1 MLKFKHTIFT
11 KLVGIFIGLLILSF
25 IVTGGFL
32 YYFLNIFVTDQKKST
47 LEESAENIK
56 SLFYIYFNNMDNR
69 MVSDFFKSTLNLYS
83 ISSNSMIWI
92 VDKNGYVV
100 IAANEPSLPDNALSK
115 YIDDTGWPKLPDKRQ
130 YMDVMN
136 GGNEPI
142 VQTGDFYGF
151 FKDDVF
157 KGKGSSWL
165 TLQMPFQIIP
175 SNGKQETIA
184 AVYLHTPVPEIQ
196 KLRTAVFRLFVIS
209 GGVAI
214 FLAIILVYVFSLR
227 FTKPLKQ
234 INNAAKIIAGG
245 EFGNRLVVDS
255 QDEIGQL
262 ADSFNHMVEDL
273 QKLEEMRRG
282 FIANVSHELR
292 TPMTS
297 IRGFIEGILDGTI
310 PPEKQENYLIIVRDE
325 TNRLNRLVNDLL
337 DLARME
343 AGEMKLNIKPFDIN
357 ELVRVCVIKLETLIT
372 SKNLEIEANF
382 ENENLCVLGDKD
394 SIERVI
400 INLLHNAVKFS
411 NENGKI
417 ILETVKNKE
426 KILISIKDSGIGID
440 ENEKKRV
447 WDRFYKSD
455 KSRGKDKTGTG
466 LGLAIVK
473 NIINEHKQDIWVESE
488 IGSGTKFTFT
498 LDYCK
503 SLSDK
508 NIEKNNIQD

>member
-1 MLKFKHTIFT
+1 MFKFKNTIFK
-11 KLVGIFIGLLILSF
+11 KLVGIFVGLLILSYV
-25 IVTGGFL
+25 VTGGFL
-32 YYFLNIFVTDQKKST
+32 YYFLNDFVTKEKLIT
-47 LEESAENIK
+47 LEENAKNIK
-56 SLFYIYFNNMDNR
+56 SSFDMYLKNTDSSIARDYFQI
-69 MVSDFFKSTLNLYS
+69 TLKLCS
-83 ISSNSMIWI
+83 MSSNSMVWI
-92 VDKNGYVV
+92 VNNSGHIVLS
-100 IAANEPSLPDNALSK
+100 EPNLKDNVLSK
-115 YIDDTGWPKLPDKRQ
+115 YIDETGYPKLPDPKQ
-130 YMDVMN
+130 YIDVMN
-136 GGNEPI
+136 DGNTTL
-142 VQTGDFYGF
+142 VKTGDFFGF
-151 FKDDVF
+151 FNDDVF
-157 KGKGSSWL
+157 NDKGSSWL
-165 TLQMPFQIIP
+165 TVQMPFQIIP

-184 AVYLHTPVPEIQ
+184 AVYLLTPVPEVQ
-196 KLRTAVFRLFVIS
+196 KVRTSVFRLFMIS

-214 FLAIILVYVFSLR
+214 FLAIILVYIFSLR
-227 FTKPLKQ
+227 FTRPLKQ

-245 EFGNRLVVDS
+245 EFRNRLVVNTE
-255 QDEIGQL
+255 DEIGQL
-262 ADSFNHMVEDL
+262 ADSFNQMVEDL

-310 PPEKQENYLIIVRDE
+310 PPDRQKDYLVIVRDE

-337 DLARME
+337 DLAKME
-343 AGEMKLNIKPFDIN
+343 AGEIKLNIKPFDIN
-357 ELVRVCVIKLETLIT
+357 ELIRICVIKLETLIT

-382 ENENLCVLGDKD
+382 ESDNLLVTADRD

-417 ILETVKNKE
+417 ILETVKNKD
-426 KILISIKDSGIGID
+426 KVLISIKDNGLGID
-440 ENEKKRV
+440 ETEQKRV

-473 NIINEHKQDIWVESE
+473 NIVNEHKQDIWVESK

-498 LDYCK
+498 LDYF
-503 SLSDK
+503 
-508 NIEKNNIQD
+508 KNNSED

>member
-1 MLKFKHTIFT
+1 MFKFKNTIFK
-11 KLVGIFIGLLILSF
+11 KLVSIFIGLLILSY

-32 YYFLNIFVTDQKKST
+32 YYFLNDYGTEQKKET
-47 LEESAENIK
+47 LERSAKVIK
-56 SLFYIYFNNMDNR
+56 SAFDIYYENMDSNYINQ
-69 MVSDFFKSTLNLYS
+69 MFQNTLQYYS
-83 ISSNSMIWI
+83 MSSNSMIWI
-92 VDKNGYVV
+92 VDKTGHIYFCESN
-100 IAANEPSLPDNALSK
+100 LTDNSMLSK
-115 YIDDTGWPKLPDKRQ
+115 YIDETGLPKLPDPKQ
-130 YMDVMN
+130 YNDVMD
-136 GGNEPI
+136 GEGYTI
-142 VQTGDFYGF
+142 DKTGDFFGF
-151 FKDDVF
+151 FKDDAF
-157 KGKGSSWL
+157 KVQGSSWL
-165 TLQMPFQIIP
+165 TVQMPFQIIP
-175 SNGKQETIA
+175 SNGKQITIA
-184 AVYLHTPVPEIQ
+184 AVYLHTPIPEVQ
-196 KLRTAVFRLFVIS
+196 KLQSSVFRLFMIS

-214 FLAIILVYVFSLR
+214 FLAIILVYIFSLR

-245 EFGNRLVVDS
+245 EFRNRLVVDTK
-255 QDEIGQL
+255 DEIGQL
-262 ADSFNHMVEDL
+262 ADSFNQMVDDL

-297 IRGFIEGILDGTI
+297 IGGFVEGILDGTI
-310 PPEKQENYLIIVRDE
+310 PPDRQKNYLLIVKDE
-325 TNRLNRLVNDLL
+325 TTRLNRLVNDLL
-337 DLARME
+337 DLAKME
-343 AGEMKLNIKPFDIN
+343 SGELTLNIKPFNIN
-357 ELVRVCVIKLETLIT
+357 ELIRICVIKLETLIT

-382 ENENLCVLGDKD
+382 EIDNLLVAADRD

-417 ILETVKNKE
+417 ILETAKTKE
-426 KILISIKDSGIGID
+426 KVLISIKDSGIGID

-473 NIINEHKQDIWVESE
+473 NIVNEHKQDIWVESE

-498 LDYCK
+498 LDYFK
-503 SLSDK
+503 S
-508 NIEKNNIQD
+508 NNED

>member
-1 MLKFKHTIFT
+1 MFKFKNTIFK
-11 KLVGIFIGLLILSF
+11 KLVSIFIGLLFLSYV
-25 IVTGGFL
+25 VTGGFL
-32 YYFLNIFVTDQKKST
+32 YYFLNDYGTNQKKET
-47 LEESAENIK
+47 LERSAEVIK
-56 SLFYIYFNNMDNR
+56 NSFEVFYENR
-69 MVSDFFKSTLNLYS
+69 DS
-83 ISSNSMIWI
+83 ISLKWFQIILNQSSVLSNSMIWI
-92 VDKNGYVV
+92 VDDTGHIFYS
-100 IAANEPSLPDNALSK
+100 EPKMPDNFLSK
-115 YIDDTGWPKLPDKRQ
+115 YIDETGLPKLPDSKQ

-136 GGNEPI
+136 NGNATLNK
-142 VQTGDFYGF
+142 TGDFFGF

-157 KGKGSSWL
+157 KDKGSSWL
-165 TLQMPFQIIP
+165 TVQMPIQVIP
-175 SNGKQETIA
+175 SSGKQQTIA

-196 KLRTAVFRLFVIS
+196 KLQSSVFRLFMIS

-214 FLAIILVYVFSLR
+214 FLAIILVYIFSLR
-227 FTKPLKQ
+227 FTRPLKQ

-245 EFGNRLVVDS
+245 EFRNRLVVSS

-262 ADSFNHMVEDL
+262 ADSFNQMVSDL

-297 IRGFIEGILDGTI
+297 IRGFVEGILDGTI
-310 PPEKQENYLIIVRDE
+310 PPDRQKDYLLIVKDE

-337 DLARME
+337 DLAKME
-343 AGEMKLNIKPFDIN
+343 SGEIKLNIKPFDIN
-357 ELVRVCVIKLETLIT
+357 EIIRICVIKLETLIT

-382 ENENLCVLGDKD
+382 ESDNLLVSADRD

-417 ILETVKNKE
+417 ILETAKNKE
-426 KILISIKDSGIGID
+426 KVLLSIKDSGIGID
-440 ENEKKRV
+440 GDEQKRV

-455 KSRGKDKTGTG
+455 KSRGKDITGTG

-473 NIINEHKQDIWVESE
+473 NIINEHKQEIWVESE

-498 LDYCK
+498 LDYFK
-503 SLSDK
+503 S
-508 NIEKNNIQD
+508 NNED

>member
-1 MLKFKHTIFT
+1 MFKFKNTIFK
-11 KLVGIFIGLLILSF
+11 KLVSIFIGLLILSYV
-25 IVTGGFL
+25 VTGGFL
-32 YYFLNIFVTDQKKST
+32 YYFLNDFGTKQKVAT
-47 LEESAENIK
+47 LEGSAEVIK
-56 SLFYIYFNNMDNR
+56 KFFYIFLNNMD
-69 MVSDFFKSTLNLYS
+69 SDTFLNALQFYS
-83 ISSNSMIWI
+83 SSSNSSVWI
-92 VDKNGYVV
+92 V
-100 IAANEPSLPDNALSK
+100 NESGHIGFAVNQPSLPDTVLSK
-115 YIDDTGWPKLPDKRQ
+115 LIDDTGLPKLPDSHQ
-130 YMDVMN
+130 YFDVMN
-136 GGNEPI
+136 NGNKTLFK
-142 VQTGDFYGF
+142 TGDFFGF

-157 KGKGSSWL
+157 KNIGSSWL
-165 TLQMPFQIIP
+165 IVQMPFQIIP
-175 SNGKQETIA
+175 SNGKQKTIG
-184 AVYLHTPVPEIQ
+184 AVYLLTPVPEVQ
-196 KLRTAVFRLFVIS
+196 RLQFSVFRLFMIS

-214 FLAIILVYVFSLR
+214 LLAIILVYIFSLR

-245 EFGNRLVVDS
+245 EFRNRLVVNTK
-255 QDEIGQL
+255 DEIGQL
-262 ADSFNHMVEDL
+262 AESFNQMVDDL

-297 IRGFIEGILDGTI
+297 IGGFVEGILDGTI
-310 PPEKQENYLIIVRDE
+310 PPDRQKNYLLIVKDE
-325 TNRLNRLVNDLL
+325 TTRLNRLVNDLL
-337 DLARME
+337 DLAKME
-343 AGEMKLNIKPFDIN
+343 SGEITLNIKPFDIN
-357 ELVRVCVIKLETLIT
+357 ELIRICVIKLETLIT

-382 ENENLCVLGDKD
+382 DNDNLLVTADRD

-426 KILISIKDSGIGID
+426 KVLISIKDSGIGID
-440 ENEKKRV
+440 DDEQKRV

-473 NIINEHKQDIWVESE
+473 NIVNEHKQDIWVESE

-498 LDYCK
+498 LDYFR
-503 SLSDK
+503 SMNED
-508 NIEKNNIQD
+508 